1 MALPSQLLANQ
12 PAVLDSLINQAV
24 ANNPDLQTA
33 EYHVQAARSMVKSE
47 GWLPDPNLTI
57 ALSNLPKSSLAL
69 DQTPMSGIALNFSQ
83 KIPWP
88 GKLAN
93 KKGLA
98 NLQVD
103 EYGYAESAWK
113 NTLVKE
119 VKSTY
124 FEYSYWSLTGDVIDH
139 NIELMKQLVDVAQT
153 KYANGEGLA
162 QDVLNAQTSLAK
174 LVDRK
179 QNVIKMQTTAL
190 ARLNILLNEP
200 AYEIKKIPAQ
210 LNDDKL
216 DSLNIDSLV
225 TIADGSNPNLQMS
238 KVKIAQ
244 GQKKKALA
252 RSDYWPDLML
262 GFEYRIREKVPMDP
276 VSGEDFVSGFAGI
289 SLPLWFWKTQ
299 NNKLASAGE
308 ELAAAKSM
316 DEANRLKVEYQI
328 TDAVLNIKRKYDSYE
343 YYKDTIIPQAEA
355 ALESSNIAYQVGKV
369 DFLNLITAQMRLFEL
384 QIDNLGNL
392 KDYNV
397 QLAALDELVGR

>member
-1 MALPSQLLANQ
+1 M
-12 PAVLDSLINQAV
+12 
-24 ANNPDLQTA
+24 
-33 EYHVQAARSMVKSE
+33 
-47 GWLPDPNLTI
+47 
-57 ALSNLPKSSLAL
+57 SNLPKSSLAL
-69 DQTPMSGIALNFSQ
+69 DETPMSGIALNFSQ

-103 EYGYAESAWK
+103 ECGYAELSWK
-113 NTLVKE
+113 NRLVKE

-124 FEYSYWSLTGDVIDH
+124 FEYSYWSLTGKVIDQ
-139 NIELMKQLVDVAQT
+139 NIELMQQLVDVAQT
-153 KYANGEGLA
+153 KYANGDGLA

-179 QNVIKMQTTAL
+179 QNVITMRRTAL
-190 ARLNILLNEP
+190 ARLNILLNDP
-200 AYEIKKIPAQ
+200 SYQIRDLSAQ
-210 LNDDKL
+210 LSDEKL
-216 DSLNIDSLV
+216 DSLEIDSLV
-225 TIADGSNPNLQMS
+225 AQANDTNPNLQIS

-244 GQKKKALA
+244 GKKKRALA
-252 RSDYWPDLML
+252 KNDYWPDLML

-276 VSGEDFVSGFAGI
+276 VSGEDFVSGFAGF

-299 NNKLASAGE
+299 KNKLASAGE
-308 ELAAAKSM
+308 ELSAAKSM
-316 DEANRLKVEYQI
+316 NEANRLKVEYQI
-328 TDAVLNIKRKYDSYE
+328 TDAVLNINRKYDSYQ

-355 ALESSNIAYQVGKV
+355 ALKSANIAYQVGKV

>member
-1 MALPSQLLANQ
+1 MAEQ
-12 PAVLDSLINQAV
+12 PTVLDSLINQAV
-24 ANNPDLQTA
+24 INNPDLQTA
-33 EYHVQAARSMVKSE
+33 EYHLRAAQSTAKSE
-47 GWLPDPNLTI
+47 GWLPDPNLTV

-103 EYGYAESAWK
+103 EYGYAESSWRNA
-113 NTLVKE
+113 LIKE
-119 VKSTY
+119 VKSAY
-124 FEYSYWSLTGDVIDH
+124 FEYSYWNLTGRVVDH
-139 NIELMKQLVDVAQT
+139 NIELMQQLVDVAQT

-162 QDVLNAQTSLAK
+162 QDVLNAQTSLSK
-174 LVDRK
+174 LEDRK
-179 QNVIKMQTTAL
+179 QNVIKMQNTAL

-200 AYEIKKIPAQ
+200 AYQWHELPAQ
-210 LNDDKL
+210 LSDARL
-216 DSLNIDSLV
+216 DSLDIDSLV
-225 TIADGSNPNLQMS
+225 VLADNSNPDLQMS

-252 RSDYWPDLML
+252 KSDYWPDLML
-262 GFEYRIREKVPMDP
+262 GLEYRIREKVPMDP

-299 NNKLASAGE
+299 NNKLASARQQ
-308 ELAAAKSM
+308 LAAAKSM
-316 DEANRLKVEYQI
+316 DESNRLKVEYQI
-328 TDAVLNIKRKYDSYE
+328 TDAVLNINRKYDSYE

-355 ALESSNIAYQVGKV
+355 ALESANIAYQVGKV

-392 KDYNV
+392 KDYNL